1 MKKRWVKSQKN
12 NIGGYKFK
20 KVGKV
25 GKDNGKAFT
34 DNLFQG
40 FQRLSKVG
48 KGWTK
53 GWILDK

>member
-1 MKKRWVKSQKN
+1 MKSQKN